1 MPAASPGSRRTR
13 GGSGGFSG
21 HCGRS
26 DGVCIGTGIFVLNG
40 CPRGP
45 AARNPEDP
53 HRNDPDAQKQDV
65 RERKPRRMRARMLK
79 YPLLN
84 PCAMSDSLILKVETP
99 TRLKEAGYGR
109 ARLDPLAYAELGLT
123 IGSIIEIKGKKTVVA
138 KVFRSDQEDTG
149 RGIVRIDGLTR
160 TSAGVSIGDS
170 VTVRRIEPPK
180 AQKVVLVP
188 NIPPGS
194 RISMDG
200 RFVDVFRNNLIGR
213 AVCPDL
219 DITVPNVSLMGNR
232 SVFKVQS
239 CVPSGPVVISDG
251 TEIRVLDSP
260 GKGKSQGT
268 QEESGFGRDN
278 RTTTYD
284 DIGGLDEEL
293 KRIRE
298 MIELPL
304 KHPELFD
311 RMGISAPKGV
321 LLYGPPGTGKT
332 LIAEALANESGA
344 SILTIKG
351 PEIMGKFY
359 GESEERLR
367 SIFAQAERKSPSI
380 IFIDEIDSIAPNR
393 NRIEGE
399 VERRVVAQLLT
410 LMDGM
415 GGRGNVIVIGA
426 TNQEDT
432 IDPALRRPGRFDRE
446 IEIGIP
452 NRDGRRSI
460 LDVHTRTMPLDTDV
474 DVDALARM
482 THGFVGADLAA
493 LCREAAM
500 KCLARHVDRIDPEKP
515 VPAELLE
522 SMKVGMGD
530 FQRAFGEVEPSGMRE
545 VSAEIPKVTWDDIG
559 GLDNIRKE
567 LREILI
573 PGEEK
578 KDFERLGISAGKGV
592 LLYGPPGTGKTL
604 IAKAVANESGSN
616 FLLVNGPE
624 LMNKY
629 VGQSE
634 ENLRKIFKR
643 ARQMAP
649 SVIFFDELDSLA
661 PRRNGDETSRVAD
674 NMVAQLLTALDG
686 VEQLND
692 VLVMAATNRP
702 DMVDPAVLRPGRI
715 DRMMLVGKPDA
726 EARLG
731 ILKVHTHRMPLDKDV
746 DLAHIADVTDGYVG
760 ADLFALCREA
770 GFNAYREDHSIE
782 TVCMRHFEKALETV
796 GPSVDDMSYKTYT
809 EMATKARSSRDRWGG
824 NPFYS

>member
-1 MPAASPGSRRTR
+1 
-13 GGSGGFSG
+13 
-21 HCGRS
+21 
-26 DGVCIGTGIFVLNG
+26 
-40 CPRGP
+40 
-45 AARNPEDP
+45 
-53 HRNDPDAQKQDV
+53 
-65 RERKPRRMRARMLK
+65 
-79 YPLLN
+79 
-84 PCAMSDSLILKVETP
+84 MSDSLTLKVETP

-109 ARLDPLAYAELGLT
+109 ARLDPVAYAELGLT

-138 KVFRSDQEDTG
+138 KVFRSDPEDSDK
-149 RGIVRIDGLTR
+149 GIVRIDGLTR
-160 TSAGVSIGDS
+160 TSAGVSIGDN
-170 VTVRRIEPPK
+170 VVVRRIDPPR
-180 AQKVVLVP
+180 ALKVTLSP

-194 RISMDG
+194 RISIDDK
-200 RFVDVFRNNLIGR
+200 FIDVFKNNLIGR
-213 AVCPDL
+213 AVCPGL

-232 SVFKVQS
+232 SVFKVQGCS
-239 CVPSGPVVISDG
+239 PAGAVIISDM

-260 GKGKSQGT
+260 GKGKNQGSA
-268 QEESGFGRDN
+268 EEPGFGRDN
-278 RTTTYD
+278 KITTYD

-293 KRIRE
+293 RRIRD

-344 SILTIKG
+344 SFLTIRG

-367 SIFAQAERKSPSI
+367 SVFAQAEKSSPSI

-393 NRIEGE
+393 NNIEGE

-426 TNQEDT
+426 TNQEDS

-452 NRDGRRSI
+452 NRDGRKSI
-460 LDVHTRTMPLDTDV
+460 LDVHTRTMPLDEDV
-474 DVDALARM
+474 DIDAIARM

-500 KCLARHVDRIDPEKP
+500 KCLARHMDRFDLEKP
-515 VPAELLE
+515 VPTELLE
-522 SMKVGMGD
+522 KMRVDMDD
-530 FQRAFGEVEPSGMRE
+530 FLRAFSEVEPSGMRE
-545 VSAEIPKVTWDDIG
+545 VSVEIPKITWDDIG
-559 GLDNIRKE
+559 GLDGIRNE
-567 LREILI
+567 LREVLL

-616 FLLVNGPE
+616 FILVNGPE

-634 ENLRKIFKR
+634 ENLRKVFKR

-661 PRRNGDETSRVAD
+661 PRRNGEESSRAAD

-686 VEQLND
+686 VEQLNN
-692 VLVMAATNRP
+692 VLVVAATNRP

-715 DRMMLVGKPDA
+715 DRMILVGKPDT

-731 ILKVHTHRMPLDKDV
+731 ILKVHTKKMPLGKDV
-746 DLAHIADVTDGYVG
+746 DLAHIAEVTDGYVG
-760 ADLFALCREA
+760 ADLFSLCREA
-770 GFNAYREDHSIE
+770 GLNAYREDHAIE
-782 TVCMRHFEKALETV
+782 SVCLRHFEKAMEIV
-796 GPSVDDMSYKTYT
+796 RPSVDDMTYKAYT
-809 EMATKARSSRDRWGG
+809 EMASKARNNRDRWS
-824 NPFYS
+824 NTQFYS